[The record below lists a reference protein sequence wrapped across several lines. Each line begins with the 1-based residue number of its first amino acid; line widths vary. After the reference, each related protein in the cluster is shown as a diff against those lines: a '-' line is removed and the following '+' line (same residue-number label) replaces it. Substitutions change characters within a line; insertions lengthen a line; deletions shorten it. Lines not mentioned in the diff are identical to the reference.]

1 MRTAHLFLATGIC
14 LLAHVSMA
22 QKLEWQSGDDLSFL
36 KGQKELAVEY
46 DYSNIKVKGEA
57 EADYLKAQKEELNK
71 DTKGDGDEFV
81 EEWSKAR
88 TTKYQ
93 PHFEKEFNKR
103 IADSAIQVKPGSN
116 AMYTLII
123 VTGDMELGKGAT
135 FSKKPAKVSFTLKFV
150 ETANK
155 SKVLATAVLNEVK
168 GEVDAP
174 KGSAFIPG
182 AGGVMSMTAH
192 IQNKEYS
199 NRIANAYQQTGLA
212 LAKYISKKL

>member
-1 MRTAHLFLATGIC
+1 MSNKHLFITVSMC
-14 LLAHVSMA
+14 LLSHISMA
-22 QKLEWQSGDDLSFL
+22 QKVEWEKGEDLSFL

-46 DYSNIKVKGEA
+46 DYSNIKVKGEV
-57 EADYLKAQKEELNK
+57 EADYLKSQREDLNK

-81 EEWSKAR
+81 EEWTKAR

-103 IADSAIQVKPGSN
+103 IADSAIQVKPGSS
-116 AMYTLII
+116 AKYTLII
-123 VTGDMELGKGAT
+123 YTGDMELGKGST
-135 FSKKPAKVSFTLKFV
+135 FSKKPAKVSFIVKFV

-155 SKVLATAVLNEVK
+155 SNVLAMGTIKEVK

-174 KGSAFIPG
+174 KGSGFIPG

-199 NRIANAYQQTGLA
+199 NRIANAYQQIGLSI
-212 LAKYISKKL
+212 AKYISKKL